1 MKIEDIPLFYGS
13 DKSFYEKASK
23 HFILKKSSSKSIIF
37 NEYEFLN
44 SGSYILK
51 SGVVSVSKVNKF
63 GNETSVNA
71 VYPGGLFGWSTLI
84 DEGPTSAKVT
94 AVSDCE
100 YWLVPHSFKKDLWEN
115 KYFTKN
121 LLKYLMNYIRT
132 LENFTSDTQTANAN
146 AKVLTQLLRISV
158 PNSYNQTA
166 TLHHSFNQ
174 GIISTFAGVSRET
187 VSRVIK
193 ELKLKQILKTDDSK
207 NMIINSPLAN
217 KFLNEVNVKNG

>member
-1 MKIEDIPLFYGS
+1 
-13 DKSFYEKASK
+13 
-23 HFILKKSSSKSIIF
+23 
-37 NEYEFLN
+37 
-44 SGSYILK
+44 
-51 SGVVSVSKVNKF
+51 
-63 GNETSVNA
+63 
-71 VYPGGLFGWSTLI
+71 
-84 DEGPTSAKVT
+84 
-94 AVSDCE
+94 
-100 YWLVPHSFKKDLWEN
+100 
-115 KYFTKN
+115 
-121 LLKYLMNYIRT
+121 MNYIRT
-132 LENFTSDTQTANAN
+132 LESFTSDTQTANAY